1 MMSRETHGYER
12 VLNNV
17 SACRMPFWARPT
29 TPRLRRNTWQ
39 VSSLAI
45 PFRENQKRNCVCAQT
60 RQVENHQ
67 FMMMRASSSL
77 SSSFT
82 CLCVLY
88 LYILHF
94 HITACMVCVP
104 FGLFRGVGIFSFF
117 PPSRR
122 CFRFVSV
129 CVLRAGV
136 WWTGPKCARDCGI
149 RNFLIYSAAAIVVLV
164 YVFIWGAFP
173 ALPLPLI
180 VFYDFLLL
188 LFLLLRLIQLLCLRS
203 RFKTLFLFIYLCLFI
218 SCFSLEV
225 LLIFGGGFKEKYSKH
240 FPLLLSLFPLSLSL
254 SLPSLDYCR

>member
-104 FGLFRGVGIFSFF
+104 FGLFRGVGIFPFFSPLSALFSF
-117 PPSRR
+117 
-122 CFRFVSV
+122 CV
-129 CVLRAGV
+129 CVCVARRRLVDGSEMRPGLRNPEFPDIFSSGNSSFGLCIYMGSIPGA
-136 WWTGPKCARDCGI
+136 PSSINRFLRFPSSSFSSSSPHSAALSSFPLQDPI
-149 RNFLIYSAAAIVVLV
+149 LIYLFM
-164 YVFIWGAFP
+164 FI
-173 ALPLPLI
+173 
-180 VFYDFLLL
+180 Y
-188 LFLLLRLIQLLCLRS
+188 
-203 RFKTLFLFIYLCLFI
+203 FLF
-218 SCFSLEV
+218 FSRGPPY
-225 LLIFGGGFKEKYSKH
+225 FWGG
-240 FPLLLSLFPLSLSL
+240 L
-254 SLPSLDYCR
+254 